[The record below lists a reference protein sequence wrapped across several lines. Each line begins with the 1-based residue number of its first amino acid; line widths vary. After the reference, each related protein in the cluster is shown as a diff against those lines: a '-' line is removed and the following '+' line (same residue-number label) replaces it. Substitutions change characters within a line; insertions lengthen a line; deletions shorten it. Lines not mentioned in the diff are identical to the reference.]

1 MKSPKEEAEE
11 LVDKFIQVDFC
22 KDNEGMYRPLAVHC
36 AIICVDRIIKEIE
49 EEIKPY
55 SYDNDIPTW
64 NERIDAWKQ
73 VKSELEQMK

>member
-11 LVDKFIQVDFC
+11 LAESFWIFTSGEDHIK
-22 KDNEGMYRPLAVHC
+22 C

-49 EEIKPY
+49 EEIIPY